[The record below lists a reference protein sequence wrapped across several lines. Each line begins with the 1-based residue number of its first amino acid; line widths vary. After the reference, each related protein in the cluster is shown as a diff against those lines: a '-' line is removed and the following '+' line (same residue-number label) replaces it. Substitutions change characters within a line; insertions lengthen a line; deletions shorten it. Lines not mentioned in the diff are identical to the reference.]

1 MFSFIIRRLAV
12 AVPTILALITVS
24 FVLMHAA
31 PGGPFTNERNVP
43 EAVMENI
50 EAKYNLDKP
59 LWQQYLIYV
68 GNVAQGDLGPSFR
81 YKDFTVNELIE
92 SSFPRSAYIG
102 AWSFLFVVVFG
113 VGLGVV
119 AALKQNRWP
128 DYTVMTAAMTGVV
141 FPNFVM
147 APLLVLLFAVTLRW
161 LPAGGWE
168 GGQVEYIV
176 LPIIAMATS
185 YIAQVARITRS
196 SMIETLRSPFIRT
209 ARAKGIPRHKIV
221 LRHALKPALIPVVS
235 YLGLAFVGIIT
246 GSVIIDQVF
255 STGGIG
261 QHFVNGA
268 INRDYSLILGVTIL
282 VGVLTIVFN
291 AAVDILYTW
300 LDPRVRY

>member
-102 AWSFLFVVVFG
+102 AWSFLCVVVFG

-235 YLGLAFVGIIT
+235 YLGPAFVGIIT

>member
-1 MFSFIIRRLAV
+1 MVSFIIRRLLV
-12 AVPTILALITVS
+12 AVPTVLALITVS

-31 PGGPFTNERNVP
+31 PGGPLTNERNVP
-43 EAVMENI
+43 EVVMQNI

-59 LWQQYLIYV
+59 LWQQYFIYV

-81 YKDFTVNELIE
+81 YKDYTVNELIE

-113 VGLGVV
+113 IALGVV
-119 AALKQNRWP
+119 AALRQNRWP
-128 DYTVMTAAMTGVV
+128 DYSVMTVAMTGVV

-176 LPIIAMATS
+176 MPIIAMATS

-235 YLGLAFVGIIT
+235 YLGPAFVGIIT

-282 VGVLTIVFN
+282 VGVLTIAFN
-291 AAVDILYTW
+291 AIVDILYTW

>member
-1 MFSFIIRRLAV
+1 MFSFILRRLLV
-12 AVPTILALITVS
+12 AVPTVLTLITVS

-43 EAVMENI
+43 EAVMENV

-59 LWQQYLIYV
+59 LWQQYFIYV

-113 VGLGVV
+113 VGLGVL

-147 APLLVLLFAVTLRW
+147 APLLILLFAVTLRW

-176 LPIIAMATS
+176 MPIIAMATS

-235 YLGLAFVGIIT
+235 YLGPAFVGIIT

-268 INRDYSLILGVTIL
+268 INRDYSLILGITIL
-282 VGVLTIVFN
+282 VGILTISFN
-291 AAVDILYTW
+291 AVVDILYTW

>member
-59 LWQQYLIYV
+59 LWQQYFIYV

-113 VGLGVV
+113 VGLGVL

-176 LPIIAMATS
+176 MPIIAMATS

-196 SMIETLRSPFIRT
+196 SMIETLRSPYIRT

-235 YLGLAFVGIIT
+235 YLGPAFVGIIT

-282 VGVLTIVFN
+282 VGMLTIVFN
-291 AAVDILYTW
+291 AVVDILYTW

>member
-59 LWQQYLIYV
+59 LWQQYFIYV

-102 AWSFLFVVVFG
+102 AWSFVFVVVFG
-113 VGLGVV
+113 VGLGVI

-141 FPNFVM
+141 FPNFVL

-176 LPIIAMATS
+176 LPVIAMATS

-196 SMIETLRSPFIRT
+196 SMIETMRSPFIRT
-209 ARAKGIPRHKIV
+209 ARAKGIPRSKIV
-221 LRHALKPALIPVVS
+221 LRHAFKPALIPVVS
-235 YLGLAFVGIIT
+235 YLGPAFVGIIT

-282 VGVLTIVFN
+282 VGVLTIIFN

>member
-176 LPIIAMATS
+176 MPIIAMATS

-196 SMIETLRSPFIRT
+196 SMIETMRSPFIRT

-235 YLGLAFVGIIT
+235 YLGPAFVGIIT

>member
-1 MFSFIIRRLAV
+1 MILLIGSTYRIRAVTSACPDRVFDASSGRWNESTTPIKCRRNFS
-12 AVPTILALITVS
+12 T
-24 FVLMHAA
+24 
-31 PGGPFTNERNVP
+31 
-43 EAVMENI
+43 
-50 EAKYNLDKP
+50 
-59 LWQQYLIYV
+59 
-68 GNVAQGDLGPSFR
+68 
-81 YKDFTVNELIE
+81 
-92 SSFPRSAYIG
+92 
-102 AWSFLFVVVFG
+102 
-113 VGLGVV
+113 
-119 AALKQNRWP
+119 
-128 DYTVMTAAMTGVV
+128 
-141 FPNFVM
+141 

-235 YLGLAFVGIIT
+235 YLGPAFVGIIT

>member
-1 MFSFIIRRLAV
+1 MFSFIIRRLLV
-12 AVPTILALITVS
+12 AVPTVLALITVS

-31 PGGPFTNERNVP
+31 PGGPFTNERDVP

-59 LWQQYLIYV
+59 LWQQYFIYV
-68 GNVAQGDLGPSFR
+68 GNVARGDLGPSFR

-102 AWSFLFVVVFG
+102 AWSFLFVVIFG
-113 VGLGVV
+113 VGLGVL

-168 GGQVEYIV
+168 GGQLEYIV
-176 LPIIAMATS
+176 MPIIAMATS

-235 YLGLAFVGIIT
+235 YLGPAFVGIIT

-268 INRDYSLILGVTIL
+268 INRDYSLILGITIL
-282 VGVLTIVFN
+282 VGILTIVFN
-291 AAVDILYTW
+291 AVVDILYTW

>member
-12 AVPTILALITVS
+12 AVPTILTLITVS

-128 DYTVMTAAMTGVV
+128 DYTVMTAAMIGVV

-235 YLGLAFVGIIT
+235 YLGPAFVGIIT

>member
-1 MFSFIIRRLAV
+1 MFSFIIRRLLV
-12 AVPTILALITVS
+12 AVPTVLALITVS

-59 LWQQYLIYV
+59 LWQQYFIYV

-113 VGLGVV
+113 VGLGVL

-176 LPIIAMATS
+176 MPIIAMATS

-235 YLGLAFVGIIT
+235 YLGPAFVGIIT

-268 INRDYSLILGVTIL
+268 INRDYSLILGITIL
-282 VGVLTIVFN
+282 VGILTIVFN
-291 AAVDILYTW
+291 AVVDILYTW

>member
-1 MFSFIIRRLAV
+1 MFSFIIRRLLV
-12 AVPTILALITVS
+12 AVPTVLALITVS

-59 LWQQYLIYV
+59 LWQQYFIYV

-113 VGLGVV
+113 VGLGVL

-176 LPIIAMATS
+176 MPIIAMATS

-235 YLGLAFVGIIT
+235 YLGPAFVGIIT

-268 INRDYSLILGVTIL
+268 INRDYSLILGITIL
-282 VGVLTIVFN
+282 VGILTILFN
-291 AAVDILYTW
+291 AVVDILYTW

>member
-185 YIAQVARITRS
+185 YIAQVARITCS

-235 YLGLAFVGIIT
+235 YLGPAFVGIIT

-282 VGVLTIVFN
+282 VGVLTIAFN

>member
-1 MFSFIIRRLAV
+1 MFSFIIRRLLV
-12 AVPTILALITVS
+12 AVPTVLALITVS

-59 LWQQYLIYV
+59 LWQQYFIYV

-102 AWSFLFVVVFG
+102 AWSFLFVMVFG
-113 VGLGVV
+113 VGLGVL

-128 DYTVMTAAMTGVV
+128 DSTVMTAAMTGVV

-176 LPIIAMATS
+176 MPIIAMATS

-209 ARAKGIPRHKIV
+209 ARAKGIPRYKIV

-235 YLGLAFVGIIT
+235 YLGPAFVGIIT

-268 INRDYSLILGVTIL
+268 INRDYSLILGITIL
-282 VGVLTIVFN
+282 VGILTIMFN
-291 AAVDILYTW
+291 AVVDILYTW

>member
-235 YLGLAFVGIIT
+235 YLGPAFVGIIT
-246 GSVIIDQVF
+246 GSVIVDQVF

>member
-176 LPIIAMATS
+176 MPIIAMATS

-209 ARAKGIPRHKIV
+209 ARAKGIPRHKIL

-235 YLGLAFVGIIT
+235 YLGPAFVGIIT

>member
-1 MFSFIIRRLAV
+1 MFSFIIRRVLV
-12 AVPTILALITVS
+12 AVPTVLALITVS

-59 LWQQYLIYV
+59 LWQQYFIYV

-113 VGLGVV
+113 VGLGVI

-235 YLGLAFVGIIT
+235 YLGPAFVGIIT

-282 VGVLTIVFN
+282 VGMLTILFN
-291 AAVDILYTW
+291 AVVDILYTW

>member
-196 SMIETLRSPFIRT
+196 NMIETLRSPFIRT

-235 YLGLAFVGIIT
+235 YLGPAFVGIIT

>member
-235 YLGLAFVGIIT
+235 YHGPAFVGIIT

>member
-59 LWQQYLIYV
+59 LWQQYFTYV

-113 VGLGVV
+113 VGLGVI

-196 SMIETLRSPFIRT
+196 SMIETLRSPYIRT
-209 ARAKGIPRHKIV
+209 ARAKGLPRHKIV

-235 YLGLAFVGIIT
+235 YLGPAFVGIIT

-282 VGVLTIVFN
+282 VGMLTIVFN
-291 AAVDILYTW
+291 AVVDILYTW

>member
-176 LPIIAMATS
+176 MPIIAMATS

-235 YLGLAFVGIIT
+235 YLGPAFVGIIT

>member
-235 YLGLAFVGIIT
+235 YLGPAFVGIIT

-282 VGVLTIVFN
+282 VCVLTIVFN

>member
-113 VGLGVV
+113 VGLGVI

-235 YLGLAFVGIIT
+235 YLGPAFVGIIT

-291 AAVDILYTW
+291 VAVDILYTW

>member
-235 YLGLAFVGIIT
+235 YLGPAFVGIIT

-291 AAVDILYTW
+291 VAVDILYTW

>member
-59 LWQQYLIYV
+59 LWQQYFIYV

-113 VGLGVV
+113 VGLGII

-196 SMIETLRSPFIRT
+196 SMIETMRSPFIRT

-221 LRHALKPALIPVVS
+221 LRHALKPSLIPVVS
-235 YLGLAFVGIIT
+235 YLGPAFVGIIT

-282 VGVLTIVFN
+282 VGVLTIIFN

>member
-12 AVPTILALITVS
+12 AVPTILALITFS

-113 VGLGVV
+113 VGLGVI

-235 YLGLAFVGIIT
+235 YLGPAFVGIIT

-291 AAVDILYTW
+291 VAVDILYTW

>member
-1 MFSFIIRRLAV
+1 MFSFILRRLLV
-12 AVPTILALITVS
+12 AVPTVLTLITVS

-59 LWQQYLIYV
+59 LWQQYFIYV

-113 VGLGVV
+113 VGLGVL

-147 APLLVLLFAVTLRW
+147 APLLILLFAVTLRW

-176 LPIIAMATS
+176 MPIIAMATS

-235 YLGLAFVGIIT
+235 YLGPAFVGIIT

-268 INRDYSLILGVTIL
+268 INRDYSLILGITIL
-282 VGVLTIVFN
+282 VGILTISFN
-291 AAVDILYTW
+291 AVVDILYTW

>member
-176 LPIIAMATS
+176 MPIIAMATS

-196 SMIETLRSPFIRT
+196 SMIETMRSPFIRT

-235 YLGLAFVGIIT
+235 YLGPAFVGIIT

-282 VGVLTIVFN
+282 VGVLTIAFN

>member
-1 MFSFIIRRLAV
+1 MIRFIIRRLLV
-12 AVPTILALITVS
+12 AVPTVLALITVS
-24 FVLMHAA
+24 FLLMHAA

-43 EAVMENI
+43 PEVMRNI
-50 EAKYNLDKP
+50 EAKYHLDKP
-59 LWQQYLIYV
+59 LWHQYLLYV

-81 YKDFTVNELIE
+81 YKDYTVNELIAA
-92 SSFPRSAYIG
+92 SFPRSAYIG
-102 AWSFLFVVVFG
+102 AWAFLFVVVFG
-113 VGLGVV
+113 IGLGVL

-141 FPNFVM
+141 FPNFVI

-176 LPIIAMATS
+176 LPVIAMATS

-196 SMIETLRSPFIRT
+196 SMIEVLRSPFIRT
-209 ARAKGIPRHKIV
+209 ARAKGLPRRRIV
-221 LRHALKPALIPVVS
+221 WRHALKPALVPVVS
-235 YLGLAFVGIIT
+235 YLGPAFVGIVT

-282 VGVLTIVFN
+282 VGVLTIAFN
-291 AAVDILYTW
+291 AVVDILYTW

>member
-1 MFSFIIRRLAV
+1 MFSFIIRRLLV

-59 LWQQYLIYV
+59 LWQQYFIYV

-113 VGLGVV
+113 VGLGVI

-168 GGQVEYIV
+168 GGQVEFIV
-176 LPIIAMATS
+176 MPIIAMATS

-196 SMIETLRSPFIRT
+196 SMIETLRSPYIRT

-235 YLGLAFVGIIT
+235 YLGPAFVGIIT

-268 INRDYSLILGVTIL
+268 INRDYSLILGITIL
-282 VGVLTIVFN
+282 VGVLTILFN
-291 AAVDILYTW
+291 AMVDILYTW

>member
-59 LWQQYLIYV
+59 LWQQYFIYV

-113 VGLGVV
+113 VGLGVL

-168 GGQVEYIV
+168 GGQVEFIV
-176 LPIIAMATS
+176 MPIIAMATS

-235 YLGLAFVGIIT
+235 YLGPAFVGIIT

-268 INRDYSLILGVTIL
+268 INRDYSLILGITIL
-282 VGVLTIVFN
+282 VGVLTILFN
-291 AAVDILYTW
+291 AVVDILYTW

>member
-43 EAVMENI
+43 EAVMENT

-113 VGLGVV
+113 VGLGVI

-235 YLGLAFVGIIT
+235 YLGPAFVGIIT

>member
-119 AALKQNRWP
+119 AALKQNRCP

-221 LRHALKPALIPVVS
+221 LRPALKPALIPVVS
-235 YLGLAFVGIIT
+235 YLGPAFVGIIT

>member
-1 MFSFIIRRLAV
+1 MIRFIIRRLMV
-12 AVPTILALITVS
+12 AVPTVIALITVS

-31 PGGPFTNERNVP
+31 PGGPLTDERAVP
-43 EAVMENI
+43 EAVMKNI

-59 LWQQYLIYV
+59 LWQQYFIYV
-68 GNVAQGDLGPSFR
+68 GNVVQGDLGPSFR
-81 YKDFTVNELIE
+81 YKDYTVNELIA

-113 VGLGVV
+113 IAFGVL

-196 SMIETLRSPFIRT
+196 SMIEVMRSPFIRT
-209 ARAKGIPRHKIV
+209 ARAKGIPRHSIV
-221 LRHALKPALIPVVS
+221 WRHALKPALIPVVS
-235 YLGLAFVGIIT
+235 YLGPAFVGIIT

-282 VGVLTIVFN
+282 VGVLTILFN
-291 AAVDILYTW
+291 AVVDILYTW

>member
-209 ARAKGIPRHKIV
+209 ARAKGFPRHKIV

-235 YLGLAFVGIIT
+235 YLGPAFVGIIT

>member
-113 VGLGVV
+113 VGLGVI
-119 AALKQNRWP
+119 AALKQNR
-128 DYTVMTAAMTGVV
+128 
-141 FPNFVM
+141 
-147 APLLVLLFAVTLRW
+147 
-161 LPAGGWE
+161 
-168 GGQVEYIV
+168 
-176 LPIIAMATS
+176 
-185 YIAQVARITRS
+185 
-196 SMIETLRSPFIRT
+196 
-209 ARAKGIPRHKIV
+209 
-221 LRHALKPALIPVVS
+221 
-235 YLGLAFVGIIT
+235 
-246 GSVIIDQVF
+246 
-255 STGGIG
+255 
-261 QHFVNGA
+261 
-268 INRDYSLILGVTIL
+268 
-282 VGVLTIVFN
+282 
-291 AAVDILYTW
+291 
-300 LDPRVRY
+300 

>member
-50 EAKYNLDKP
+50 EAKYNLNKP

-113 VGLGVV
+113 VGLGVI

-235 YLGLAFVGIIT
+235 YLGPAFVGIIT

>member
-1 MFSFIIRRLAV
+1 MFSFIIRRLLV
-12 AVPTILALITVS
+12 AVPTVLALITVS

-59 LWQQYLIYV
+59 LWQQYFIYV

-176 LPIIAMATS
+176 MPIIAMATS

-235 YLGLAFVGIIT
+235 YLGPAFVGIIT

-282 VGVLTIVFN
+282 VGVLTILFN

>member
-24 FVLMHAA
+24 FALMHAA

-113 VGLGVV
+113 VGLGVI

-168 GGQVEYIV
+168 GGQLEYIV

-235 YLGLAFVGIIT
+235 YLGPAFVGIIT

-282 VGVLTIVFN
+282 VGVLTIAFN

>member
-59 LWQQYLIYV
+59 LWQQYFIYV

-113 VGLGVV
+113 VGLGVL

-176 LPIIAMATS
+176 MPIIAMATS

-196 SMIETLRSPFIRT
+196 SMIETLRSPYIRT
-209 ARAKGIPRHKIV
+209 ARAKGMPRHKIV

-235 YLGLAFVGIIT
+235 YLGPAFVGIIT

-282 VGVLTIVFN
+282 VGMLTIVFN
-291 AAVDILYTW
+291 AVVDILYTW